1 VTFPR
6 RPTDSKYF
14 VDFVT
19 EKMERD
25 GHEVDG
31 RTGKLTR
38 GRFRGGSR
46 RGFARH
52 AVYEL
57 VVRNFRLF
65 LRDFAQLFDDLETKF
80 LERQRK
86 IGK

>member
-31 RTGKLTR
+31 RTGKLPR

-52 AVYEL
+52 AVYE
-57 VVRNFRLF
+57 
-65 LRDFAQLFDDLETKF
+65 
-80 LERQRK
+80 
-86 IGK
+86 